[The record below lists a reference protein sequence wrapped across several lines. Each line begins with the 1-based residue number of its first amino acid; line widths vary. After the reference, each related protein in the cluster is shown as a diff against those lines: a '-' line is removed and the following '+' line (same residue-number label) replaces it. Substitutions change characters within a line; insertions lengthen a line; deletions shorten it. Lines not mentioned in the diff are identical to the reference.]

1 MNDVW
6 MMKGRIPML
15 TSDER
20 EEIEGIRLRIHV
32 LRQLMITMGEEIE
45 QMMDRAG
52 EIDDRMLDRMYR
64 Q

>member
-1 MNDVW
+1 
-6 MMKGRIPML
+6 ML

-45 QMMDRAG
+45 QMMDRAR
-52 EIDDRMLDRMYR
+52 EIDDRVLDRMYR